1 MYRIVIGNLHDFP
14 LHRQLESMDLMAI
27 IHKKCIA
34 EWNDIKAH
42 LLFRSLRVLL
52 TLCSPWKLIII
63 SINYGIPSAADRK
76 TFWLPHLLGC
86 GRNASSVC
94 QFFQMV
100 IFHIKIHQ
108 IVTNSLPSLPSSH
121 SKANIRG
128 MEIKIQFCIINVI
141 GNYCDYG
148 DWNHFA
154 RDGATQVPKAFNCL
168 QLS

>member
-1 MYRIVIGNLHDFP
+1 MYRDCCSGGVVYRIVIGNLHDFP

-34 EWNDIKAH
+34 EWNGIKAH

-76 TFWLPHLLGC
+76 TFWLRHLLGC

-100 IFHIKIHQ
+100 ISTLKFIKLWPILYLLFHPDTRRQTFVEWKLKF
-108 IVTNSLPSLPSSH
+108 N
-121 SKANIRG
+121 
-128 MEIKIQFCIINVI
+128 
-141 GNYCDYG
+141 
-148 DWNHFA
+148 FA
-154 RDGATQVPKAFNCL
+154 
-168 QLS
+168 